1 MQNTANYSI
10 SLMIY
15 TIWLDK
21 HTLHTTIYK
30 LRGAIYIRFMITFP
44 HSKVIMNLII
54 YIYIYSTSRC
64 VKENIFPEGKTSI
77 SVVLVN
83 YN

>member
-44 HSKVIMNLII
+44 HSKVIMNLILYI
-54 YIYIYSTSRC
+54 YIYIAQVDVLKRTYFQ
-64 VKENIFPEGKTSI
+64 KAKL
-77 SVVLVN
+77 VLVLF
-83 YN
+83 